1 MKIEYPTGGD
11 TAALGKHATTSRK
24 GASVPG
30 SGDGAVKVR
39 ARQRHR
45 VQRNTNPYNKI
56 IALTFPE
63 Q

>member
-1 MKIEYPTGGD
+1 VGGLFCILKIEYPTGGD

-39 ARQRHR
+39 AWNDIGCSGTQIR
-45 VQRNTNPYNKI
+45 
-56 IALTFPE
+56 
-63 Q
+63 